1 MWSMQVQHKL
11 KEELIQ
17 VCPMN
22 QKRKTVVMVQ
32 SNQTDMLSTL
42 IQMELVSQLY
52 AASSVTLTDIKLQV
66 TQRYSNEIMN
76 HVMFTGKPKRLS
88 N

>member
-22 QKRKTVVMVQ
+22 QKRRTVVMVQ
-32 SNQTDMLSTL
+32 SYQTDMLSTL
-42 IQMELVSQLY
+42 IQMQLVSQLY
-52 AASSVTLTDIKLQV
+52 TVSSITLSNIKLQG
-66 TQRYSNEIMN
+66 TQ
-76 HVMFTGKPKRLS
+76 
-88 N
+88 

>member
-32 SNQTDMLSTL
+32 SYQTDMLSTL

-76 HVMFTGKPKRLS
+76 HVMFTEKLKRLL

>member
-52 AASSVTLTDIKLQV
+52 TVSSITLSNIKLQG

-76 HVMFTGKPKRLS
+76 HVMFTEKLKRLL

>member
-32 SNQTDMLSTL
+32 SYQTDMLSTL

>member
-32 SNQTDMLSTL
+32 SYQTDMLSTL

-52 AASSVTLTDIKLQV
+52 TVSSITLSNIKLQG

-76 HVMFTGKPKRLS
+76 HVMFTEKLKPLL

>member
-1 MWSMQVQHKL
+1 M
-11 KEELIQ
+11 EYAGA
-17 VCPMN
+17 
-22 QKRKTVVMVQ
+22 T
-32 SNQTDMLSTL
+32 QTQRGTYSSLSDEPKNKNCCNGPIIPDRDMLSTL

-52 AASSVTLTDIKLQV
+52 TVSSITLSNIKLQG

-76 HVMFTGKPKRLS
+76 HVMFTEKLKRLL

>member
-76 HVMFTGKPKRLS
+76 HVMFTEKLKRLL

>member
-32 SNQTDMLSTL
+32 SYQTDMLSTL
-42 IQMELVSQLY
+42 IQLELVSQLY
-52 AASSVTLTDIKLQV
+52 TVSSITLSNIKLQG
-66 TQRYSNEIMN
+66 TQRYSNETMN
-76 HVMFTGKPKRLS
+76 HVMFTEKLKRLL

>member
-1 MWSMQVQHKL
+1 MEQQVQHKL

-32 SNQTDMLSTL
+32 SYQTDMLSTL

-52 AASSVTLTDIKLQV
+52 TVSSITLSNIKLQG

-76 HVMFTGKPKRLS
+76 HVMFTEKLKRLL

>member
-32 SNQTDMLSTL
+32 SYQTDMLSTL

-52 AASSVTLTDIKLQV
+52 TVSSITLSNIKLQG

-76 HVMFTGKPKRLS
+76 HVMFTEKLKRLL

>member
-1 MWSMQVQHKL
+1 MWSMQMQHKL

-32 SNQTDMLSTL
+32 SYQTDMLSTL

-52 AASSVTLTDIKLQV
+52 TVSSITLSNIKLQG

-76 HVMFTGKPKRLS
+76 HVMFTEKLKRLL

>member
-1 MWSMQVQHKL
+1 
-11 KEELIQ
+11 
-17 VCPMN
+17 MN

-32 SNQTDMLSTL
+32 SYQTDMLSTL

-76 HVMFTGKPKRLS
+76 HVMFTEKLKPLL

>member
-32 SNQTDMLSTL
+32 SYQTDMLSTL
-42 IQMELVSQLY
+42 IQLELVSQLY
-52 AASSVTLTDIKLQV
+52 TVSSITLSNIKLQG

-76 HVMFTGKPKRLS
+76 HVMFTEKLKRLL

>member
-32 SNQTDMLSTL
+32 SYQTDMLSTL

-52 AASSVTLTDIKLQV
+52 TVSSITLSNIKLQG